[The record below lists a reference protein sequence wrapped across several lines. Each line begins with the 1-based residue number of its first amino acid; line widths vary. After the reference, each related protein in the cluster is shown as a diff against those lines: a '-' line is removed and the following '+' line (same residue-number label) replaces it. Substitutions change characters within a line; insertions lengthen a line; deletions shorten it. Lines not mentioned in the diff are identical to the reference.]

1 MNKLKL
7 FIGVGICGILF
18 TGCGFFDSLFGT
30 TKQTNSV
37 QKVEKV
43 EVDCRPQDF
52 KDRLDKYYKEK
63 DSTLAEA
70 EKALSRIPNFTDISK
85 YPLYNSYFVDANDK
99 TKCDKEVIDRYNK
112 IIKEQKSLPTTYA
125 EEKILMSK
133 LRYCDK
139 MPDWLHKALDE
150 NINKNKDSDKKY
162 IEARDL
168 KKMWEHFL
176 NGELDFIEGRSR
188 GIGYNI
194 SQYLY
199 PKSGIKDIK
208 HARLLCR
215 AMEEVV
221 LKNLYKDSCI
231 SKRCLEGY
239 YERYSD
245 RVTRL
250 KLEQEQ

>member
-1 MNKLKL
+1 MNKLRL
-7 FIGVGICGILF
+7 FIGVGICSILF

-30 TKQTNSV
+30 TKQTSSV
-37 QKVEKV
+37 QEA
-43 EVDCRPQDF
+43 DCRPQDL

-63 DSTLAEA
+63 DSTLEA
-70 EKALSRIPNFTDISK
+70 TAYI
-85 YPLYNSYFVDANDK
+85 NSYFVDDKDK

-125 EEKILMSK
+125 EERILMGK

-139 MPDWLHKALDE
+139 MPDWLPKALDE
-150 NINKNKDSDKKY
+150 NINQNKDSDKKY

-168 KKMWEHFL
+168 KEWWENFL
-176 NGELDFIEGRSR
+176 NGKLDFIK
-188 GIGYNI
+188 GYYRDI
-194 SQYLY
+194 SFDIIRYIFGSA
-199 PKSGIKDIK
+199 KNDIK
-208 HARLLCR
+208 QARIQCR

-231 SKRCLEGY
+231 SKRCLESF

-250 KLEQEQ
+250 KLEQE

>member
-7 FIGVGICGILF
+7 FIGVGLCGTLF

-30 TKQTNSV
+30 TKQTSSV
-37 QKVEKV
+37 QKTEKV
-43 EVDCRPQDF
+43 EVDCRPQDL
-52 KDRLDKYYKEK
+52 KERLDKYYKEN

-70 EKALSRIPNFTDISK
+70 AKYLPKNFTDISK
-85 YPLYNSYFVDANDK
+85 YPFFNNYFVDANDK

-139 MPDWLHKALDE
+139 MPDWLSKALDE

-168 KKMWEHFL
+168 KKLWENFL
-176 NGELDFIEGRSR
+176 NGELDFIEGRHRSISYDI
-188 GIGYNI
+188 IGYV
-194 SQYLY
+194 YTE
-199 PKSGIKDIK
+199 SGGKDIK
-208 HARLLCR
+208 QARIKCR

-221 LKNLYKDSCI
+221 LKNLDKDSCI
-231 SKRCLEGY
+231 SEGCLKAY
-239 YERYSD
+239 YERYRD